1 MTTSTGPAST
11 PSPFAQLGTWLT
23 QGWTIALRHFPALV
37 VIALIADI
45 PLTFLRRATGTIE
58 NGALAT
64 LSTFALIALI
74 TPLAKAAAIVA
85 IDGWERG
92 QPRAFATAL
101 SALLR
106 RFPFVVAASLL
117 WMISVFVGMAL
128 LVIPG
133 IILLVLGQCLMGAV
147 VLEGRSIKD
156 AGRRSIALV
165 RPRFFAVLL
174 LFIIVQIVAGA
185 IGGILQVILGFVL
198 SGWVLELIAAA
209 LSSPFVFAPLA
220 VLFLRSRA
228 IDDERTA

>member
-1 MTTSTGPAST
+1 MTTSTGPASA
-11 PSPFAQLGTWLT
+11 PSSFAELGTWLT

-45 PLTFLRRATGTIE
+45 PLTLLRRVTGTIE

-101 SALLR
+101 STLVR

-117 WMISVFVGMAL
+117 WMISVFVGAAL

-133 IILLVLGQCLMGAV
+133 IIVLVLGQCLMGAV
-147 VLEGRSIKD
+147 LLEGRSIKD
-156 AGRRSIALV
+156 AVRRSIALV
-165 RPRFFAVLL
+165 RPRFFAVLI
-174 LFIIVQIVAGA
+174 LFLVVQIVAGA
-185 IGGILQVILGFVL
+185 IGGILQAILGFVL

-209 LSSPFVFAPLA
+209 LSSPFAFAPLA
-220 VLFLRSRA
+220 IMFLRSRA
-228 IDDERTA
+228 IDDARTS